1 MKNIFAK
8 ISTIALAGLMLASC
22 DLNLFPEASIVYD
35 PEKGFFTQEE
45 DVLGARNLVYS
56 NFRVTSGGFHAY
68 LEDLMFDGFNA
79 TIEYGNHYGS
89 IHRTDDSFTSSDQD
103 IETFW
108 GNYYLTIK
116 NYNITIDAAETAPEE
131 LAESARFV
139 KGEACAARAYAY
151 LQLARHFGPK
161 YDEAT
166 ADTDLCVPLVLHY
179 DQNARPARNTMSE
192 VYGQILEDLDS
203 AYVILTDYEV
213 ENAPNSLYFTP
224 DAVKAMM
231 ARALLD
237 TGDYQAAADSAIAVI
252 NSSAAYAL
260 SESESDL
267 AKVRS
272 EDAGSE
278 AIMSL
283 YASATEGPL
292 SYSIFTSYGRD
303 KTNSA
308 GGGYS
313 YNKPYFFPS
322 QALLDLYETNDYR
335 KIAWFTQSAKV
346 PVNIKGSLYNNIFLF
361 TKYAGNANYNTA
373 GFANGLVASK
383 PFLISEMY
391 LIAAEGLYQ
400 AGDNTNAKKY
410 LNILQAKR
418 RASPTSVKEENIQKE
433 WLRETVCEGLRM
445 SCMKRW
451 GSSFEGR
458 AAQPNAANQNLI
470 ETNPSSSYEA
480 KSMGPDDR
488 AMCWPIPS
496 YERKVNPNLE
506 QNAGYGN

>member
-116 NYNITIDAAETAPEE
+116 DYNITIDAAEAAPEE
-131 LAESARFV
+131 LAEDARFV

-166 ADTDLCVPLVLHY
+166 ADKELCVPLVLHY
-179 DQNARPARNTMSE
+179 DQNARPERSTMAE
-192 VYGQILEDLDS
+192 VYDQILEDLDS
-203 AYVILTDYEV
+203 AYVILTDYQV
-213 ENAPNSLYFTP
+213 ANKPNSQYFTP

-237 TGDYQAAADSAIAVI
+237 VGEYEAAADTAITVI
-252 NSSAAYAL
+252 KSSADYAL
-260 SESESDL
+260 SESASDL

-361 TKYAGNANYNTA
+361 TKYAGNANYNKA

-400 AGDNTNAKKY
+400 AAKETEGRNY
-410 LNILQAKR
+410 LQSLQAKR
-418 RASPTSVKEENIQKE
+418 KGTITEFTEENIQKE

-451 GSSFEGR
+451 EIGFDGR
-458 AAQPNAANQNLI
+458 AVQPNASNLV
-470 ETNPSSSYEA
+470 ENNPASSYEQKA
-480 KSMGPDDR
+480 MDFDDR

-496 YERKVNPNLE
+496 YEIKINTNLV
-506 QNAGYGN
+506 QNKGYGNE

>member
-116 NYNITIDAAETAPEE
+116 DYNITIDAAEAAPEE
-131 LAESARFV
+131 LAEDARFV

-166 ADTDLCVPLVLHY
+166 ADKELCVPLVLHY
-179 DQNARPARNTMSE
+179 DQNARPERSTMAE
-192 VYGQILEDLDS
+192 VYDQILEDLDS
-203 AYVILTDYEV
+203 AYVILTDYQV
-213 ENAPNSLYFTP
+213 ANKPNSQYFTP

-237 TGDYQAAADSAIAVI
+237 VGEYEAAADTAITVI
-252 NSSAAYAL
+252 NSTAGYAL
-260 SESESDL
+260 SASASDL

-335 KIAWFTQSAKV
+335 KIAWFTQSATV

-361 TKYAGNANYNTA
+361 TKYAGNANYNKA

-400 AGDNTNAKKY
+400 AAKETEGRNY
-410 LNILQAKR
+410 LQSLQAKR
-418 RASPTSVKEENIQKE
+418 KGTITEFTEENIQKE

-451 GSSFEGR
+451 EIGFDGR
-458 AAQPNAANQNLI
+458 AVQPNASNLV
-470 ETNPSSSYEA
+470 ENNPASSYEQKA
-480 KSMGPDDR
+480 MDFDDR

-496 YERKVNPNLE
+496 YEIKINTNLV
-506 QNAGYGN
+506 QNKGYGNE

>member
-116 NYNITIDAAETAPEE
+116 DYNITIDAAEAAPEE
-131 LAESARFV
+131 LAEDARFV

-166 ADTDLCVPLVLHY
+166 ADKELCVPLVLHY
-179 DQNARPARNTMSE
+179 DQNARPERSTMAE
-192 VYGQILEDLDS
+192 VYDQILEDLDS
-203 AYVILTDYEV
+203 AYVILTDYQV
-213 ENAPNSLYFTP
+213 ANKPNSQYFTP

-237 TGDYQAAADSAIAVI
+237 VGEYEAAADTAITVI
-252 NSSAAYAL
+252 NSTAGYAL
-260 SESESDL
+260 SASASDL

-361 TKYAGNANYNTA
+361 TKYAGNANYNKA

-400 AGDNTNAKKY
+400 AAKETEGRNY
-410 LNILQAKR
+410 LQSLQAKR
-418 RASPTSVKEENIQKE
+418 KGTITEFTEENIQKE

-451 GSSFEGR
+451 EIGFDGR
-458 AAQPNAANQNLI
+458 AVQPNASNLV
-470 ETNPSSSYEA
+470 ENNPASSYEQKA
-480 KSMGPDDR
+480 MDFDDR

-496 YERKVNPNLE
+496 YEIKINTNLV
-506 QNAGYGN
+506 QNKGYGNE

>member
-116 NYNITIDAAETAPEE
+116 DYNITIDAAETAPEE
-131 LAESARFV
+131 LAEDARFV

-161 YDEAT
+161 YNEAT
-166 ADTDLCVPLVLHY
+166 ADKELCVPLVLHY
-179 DQNARPARNTMSE
+179 DQNARPERSTMAE
-192 VYGQILEDLDS
+192 VYDQILEDLDS
-203 AYVILTDYEV
+203 AYVILTDYQV
-213 ENAPNSLYFTP
+213 ANKPNSQYFTP

-237 TGDYQAAADSAIAVI
+237 VGEYEAAADTAITVI
-252 NSSAAYAL
+252 NSTAGYAL
-260 SESESDL
+260 SASASDL

-361 TKYAGNANYNTA
+361 TKYAGNANYNKA

-400 AGDNTNAKKY
+400 AAKETEGRNY
-410 LNILQAKR
+410 LQSLQAKR
-418 RASPTSVKEENIQKE
+418 KGTITEFTEENIQKE

-451 GSSFEGR
+451 EIGFDGR
-458 AAQPNAANQNLI
+458 AVQPNASNLV
-470 ETNPSSSYEA
+470 ENNPASSYEQKA
-480 KSMGPDDR
+480 MDFDDR

-496 YERKVNPNLE
+496 YEIKINTNLV
-506 QNAGYGN
+506 QNKGYGNE

>member
-116 NYNITIDAAETAPEE
+116 DYNITIDAAEAAPEE
-131 LAESARFV
+131 LAEDARFV

-166 ADTDLCVPLVLHY
+166 ADKELCVPLVLHY
-179 DQNARPARNTMSE
+179 DQNARPERSTMAE
-192 VYGQILEDLDS
+192 VYDQILEDLDS
-203 AYVILTDYEV
+203 AYVILTDYQV
-213 ENAPNSLYFTP
+213 ANKPNSQYFTP

-237 TGDYQAAADSAIAVI
+237 VGEYEAAADTAITVI
-252 NSSAAYAL
+252 NSTAGYAL
-260 SESESDL
+260 SASASDL

-335 KIAWFTQSAKV
+335 KIAWFTQSATV

-361 TKYAGNANYNTA
+361 TKYAGNANYNKA

-400 AGDNTNAKKY
+400 AAKETEGRNY
-410 LNILQAKR
+410 LQSLQAKR
-418 RASPTSVKEENIQKE
+418 KGTITEFTEENIQKE

-451 GSSFEGR
+451 EIGFDGR
-458 AAQPNAANQNLI
+458 AVQPNASNLV
-470 ETNPSSSYEA
+470 ENNPSSSYEQKA
-480 KSMGPDDR
+480 MDFDDR

-496 YERKVNPNLE
+496 YEIKINTNLV
-506 QNAGYGN
+506 QNKGYGNE

>member
-116 NYNITIDAAETAPEE
+116 DYNITIDAAEAAPEE
-131 LAESARFV
+131 LAEDARFV

-161 YDEAT
+161 YNEAT
-166 ADTDLCVPLVLHY
+166 ADKELCVPLVLHY
-179 DQNARPARNTMSE
+179 DQNARPERSTMAE
-192 VYGQILEDLDS
+192 VYDQILEDLDS
-203 AYVILTDYEV
+203 AYVILTDYQV
-213 ENAPNSLYFTP
+213 ANKPNSQYFTP

-237 TGDYQAAADSAIAVI
+237 VGEYEAAADTAITVI
-252 NSSAAYAL
+252 NSTAGYAL
-260 SESESDL
+260 SASASDL

-335 KIAWFTQSAKV
+335 KIAWFTQSATV

-361 TKYAGNANYNTA
+361 TKYAGNANYNKA

-400 AGDNTNAKKY
+400 AAKETEGRNY
-410 LNILQAKR
+410 LQSLQAKR
-418 RASPTSVKEENIQKE
+418 KGTITEFTEENIQKE

-451 GSSFEGR
+451 EIGFDGR
-458 AAQPNAANQNLI
+458 AVQPNASNLV
-470 ETNPSSSYEA
+470 ENNPASSYEQKA
-480 KSMGPDDR
+480 MDFDDR

-496 YERKVNPNLE
+496 YEIKINTNLV
-506 QNAGYGN
+506 QNKGYGNE